1 MGQSYFIKK
10 PYPNWIVNEFK
21 IFLISAKFI
30 TKYYKNGALIMIM
43 IDNIQWNST
52 FRESSGKGMICP
64 ACTRLQNAVKGRL
77 N

>member
-21 IFLISAKFI
+21 IFLINAKFI

-43 IDNIQWNST
+43 IDNIQ
-52 FRESSGKGMICP
+52 
-64 ACTRLQNAVKGRL
+64 
-77 N
+77 